1 MSTAIKTLGP
11 LAGVAAAAVMLR
23 HRALHWGASKQE
35 QHQGLPGDGQL
46 PVADLSA
53 TRAVTIHAEPEKVW
67 PWIAQLGQSRG
78 GFYSYD
84 WLENLVVHADI
95 HNADRV
101 VPRWQD
107 ITVGSEVL
115 LAPQVPLTVV
125 ELEPGSAMVLRGSVP
140 MGQGVPPYAFTW
152 SFVLLPRSAGDTRL
166 VVRERYQYLGSWA
179 PWIVQPAAL
188 VSCLMSPKMLRTIRN
203 RAEQAPDF
211 ATQPL
216 LQAVGR

>member
-1 MSTAIKTLGP
+1 MATL
-11 LAGVAAAAVMLR
+11 AVLH

-46 PVADLSA
+46 PTTDLSA
-53 TRAVTIHAEPEKVW
+53 TRAITINAAPEKVW

-84 WLENLVVHADI
+84 WLENLVVRADI
-95 HNADRV
+95 HNADHI

-107 ITVGSEVL
+107 IAVGARVL
-115 LAPQVPLTVV
+115 LAPEVPLTVV

-140 MGQGVPPYAFTW
+140 MGQGRPPYAFTW
-152 SFVLLPRSAGDTRL
+152 AFVLFPQSAGGTRL
-166 VVRERYQYLGSWA
+166 VVRERYQYLGKWA
-179 PWIVQPAAL
+179 PWVVQPAAL
-188 VSCLMSPKMLRTIRN
+188 VSCLMSPKMLRTIRK
-203 RAEQAPDF
+203 RVEETPAF